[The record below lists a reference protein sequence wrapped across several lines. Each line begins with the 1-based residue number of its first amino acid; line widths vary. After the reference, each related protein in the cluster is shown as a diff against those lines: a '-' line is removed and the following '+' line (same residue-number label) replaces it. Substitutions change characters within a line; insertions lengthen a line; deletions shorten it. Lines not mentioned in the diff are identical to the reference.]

1 LRKCVTHYDTFN
13 KLQSVVGFLRKGG
26 IRTAGL
32 FVCGRGYLKEEIATL
47 QHLLFGNKKAE

>member
-1 LRKCVTHYDTFN
+1 VGCLRT
-13 KLQSVVGFLRKGG
+13 GG

-32 FVCGRGYLKEEIATL
+32 FCLSAGYLKEEIATL